1 MIYSSQKGYGF
12 KDIFRNITRPFK
24 PILKP
29 VLEGVKDVGVSLAGE
44 LIGDLLSGK
53 TSKASIK
60 ERGKQA
66 RNMATQRALQTFQG
80 GRGDFSPSSMGWSDK
95 TAKRKR
101 SRSKSQTLA
110 KRKRSQSRPAKRRRD
125 QTGGIFPPVHY
136 PVGNYPGY
144 NNVMTGRGF
153 FTNLSKHFREDE
165 MADCKDWLK
174 RKQLGG
180 RQRPAK
186 KRKPRK
192 RTQTGSG
199 GAYALRKLV
208 GRGKRRK
215 QTGKKRKP
223 RKQTGAGK
231 KRKPTGKKS
240 KSRKQTGGRR
250 TGKKRKQKGAGLWT
264 IVKDIFD

>member
-12 KDIFRNITRPFK
+12 KDLFRNITRPFK

-66 RNMATQRALQTFQG
+66 RNMAAQRALQTFQG

-101 SRSKSQTLA
+101 SRSKSQTPA
-110 KRKRSQSRPAKRRRD
+110 KRKRSQSRPAKRKRG
-125 QTGGIFPPVHY
+125 QTGGIFPPPIHY
-136 PVGNYPGY
+136 PGGNYPGY
-144 NNVMTGRGF
+144 GMTGRGF

-165 MADCKDWLK
+165 MADCKDWMK

-180 RQRPAK
+180 RRAAK

-199 GAYALRKLV
+199 NGIWPKGLWS

-250 TGKKRKQKGAGLWT
+250 TGKKRKQRGAGLWT
-264 IVKDIFD
+264 IAKDIFG